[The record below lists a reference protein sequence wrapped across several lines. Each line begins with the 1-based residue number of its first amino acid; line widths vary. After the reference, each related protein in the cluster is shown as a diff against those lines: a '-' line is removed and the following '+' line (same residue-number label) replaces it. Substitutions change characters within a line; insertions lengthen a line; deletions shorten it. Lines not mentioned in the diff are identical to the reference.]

1 MDFQQIVT
9 KEEYSHYDEQEVLFP
24 PFLPLSIEKMSLT
37 EQETHI
43 KDMFGNPPVG
53 KYLLKMGAFP
63 DYRKIITSSKEEL
76 LGKILS
82 TKGVAAT
89 CLRNMNAG
97 LWDYDYQ
104 EYVNW
109 KEDLHN
115 YLKLVYSDLWYGEEE
130 NKEIKELY
138 AYFDFP
144 VLPEE
149 LKAEDIVKE
158 TRHDKKMEH
167 GKIKFI
173 LLDKVGEATIYQDV
187 TPEEM
192 LTVLERV

>member
-1 MDFQQIVT
+1 MNF
-9 KEEYSHYDEQEVLFP
+9 
-24 PFLPLSIEKMSLT
+24 SLAHG
-37 EQETHI
+37 ECVA
-43 KDMFGNPPVG
+43 VG
-53 KYLLKMGAFP
+53 SLL
-63 DYRKIITSSKEEL
+63 
-76 LGKILS
+76 
-82 TKGVAAT
+82 AADIS
-89 CLRNMNAG
+89 CQRG
-97 LWDYDYQ
+97 YI
-104 EYVNW
+104 
-109 KEDLHN
+109 
-115 YLKLVYSDLWYGEEE
+115 SEEE

-173 LLDKVGEATIYQDV
+173 LLDKVGEAAIYQDV

-192 LTVLERV
+192 LTVLERA

>member
-1 MDFQQIVT
+1 MIRKMEEKDISDVLQIWLET
-9 KEEYSHYDEQEVLFP
+9 NIKAHSFIDKEYWTGNYEMVKQILPEAEV
-24 PFLPLSIEKMSLT
+24 
-37 EQETHI
+37 
-43 KDMFGNPPVG
+43 
-53 KYLLKMGAFP
+53 
-63 DYRKIITSSKEEL
+63 
-76 LGKILS
+76 
-82 TKGVAAT
+82 
-89 CLRNMNAG
+89 
-97 LWDYDYQ
+97 
-104 EYVNW
+104 YV
-109 KEDLHN
+109 
-115 YLKLVYSDLWYGEEE
+115 YEE